1 MKNKLK
7 SFILTSDAD
16 FKKHGVDREMRM
28 TSSGVAAK
36 GRKKSLKLHKNSGDK
51 RLIEG
56 FFSTT
61 QKDRVSDVITVKALK
76 GAKDD
81 LLKEGANTVFMNHDT
96 NIPIGRVLS
105 TKVAKQDGKIGL
117 FGKILISK
125 AKDVNNIWIK
135 IKENILNAFSIRLAI
150 KKMEILKDETTGK
163 IEEFRILS
171 MELFEVSVV
180 GLPCNAGC
188 SITSSSGKSFGD
200 IVKQQKTI
208 KRRKSVKKKSRSK
221 SNTKT
226 QTSFLKE
233 LVSGAMS
240 EMKDE
245 LKSLIKH
252 SGKSEEEIAIETAQ
266 ELLKSKGL
274 LPASQD
280 EELTEDQKEI
290 ANLKKQLAD
299 SKKSDEDEELT
310 EDQKEI
316 AKLKK
321 QLSES
326 KGRKGGEE
334 NEADEDDSND
344 DSVKKSLKSADD
356 QDTIT
361 YVCHIMDE
369 NNSIE
374 HDALSDAEKEK
385 AKSLYME
392 CMFATAMMSEA

>member
-7 SFILTSDAD
+7 SFILTTDAD
-16 FKKHGVDREMRM
+16 FKKHGVNRDMRM
-28 TSSGVAAK
+28 TSGVATGSK
-36 GRKKSLKLHKNSGDK
+36 KKSLKLHKEKGDK

-76 GAKDD
+76 EAKGD

-105 TKVAKQDGKIGL
+105 TKVAKKDGKVGL

-188 SITSSSGKSFGD
+188 SITSSSGKSFGN
-200 IVKQQKTI
+200 IVDTIKQQKMI
-208 KRRKSVKKKSRSK
+208 KRRKSVKKKSK
-221 SNTKT
+221 GNAKT
-226 QTSFLKE
+226 QASFVKE
-233 LVSGAMS
+233 LVTEANSGLI
-240 EMKDE
+240 EQI
-245 LKSLIKH
+245 KSIVANG
-252 SGKSEEEIAIETAQ
+252 GKSEDEIAIEAAQ
-266 ELLKSKGL
+266 ALLKSKGL
-274 LPASQD
+274 L
-280 EELTEDQKEI
+280 
-290 ANLKKQLAD
+290 AD
-299 SKKSDEDEELT
+299 SEETVLT

-321 QLSES
+321 QLADSKKSNDEEELTEEQKEIKALKKQLAES
-326 KGRKGGEE
+326 KGRKGGDEE
-334 NEADEDDSND
+334 EADDEEDDS
-344 DSVKKSLKSADD
+344 VAKKCLKSADD
-356 QDTIT
+356 QDTIS

-369 NNSIE
+369 KSTVE
-374 HDALSDAEKEK
+374 YEALTVAEKEK
-385 AKSLYME
+385 DKSLYME
-392 CMFATAMMSEA
+392 LQFAQAVEA